1 MRLLDEGTAEPRGA
15 HLRRRSVLLEQLGLR
30 EQLAP
35 SGTALRDLTEDR
47 DGALFL
53 LRDESAERAE
63 PGEILVPRRKVPEQV
78 ADRPDAEPL
87 EQLRRFGADP
97 GEPDGG
103 QVERATRMLAHARRG
118 FGHPMNMVP
127 ETITSASGDRNYTC

>member
-30 EQLAP
+30 EQLAA

-87 EQLRRFGADP
+87 EQLRRLD
-97 GEPDGG
+97 
-103 QVERATRMLAHARRG
+103 RKSTRLNSSHVAISYA
-118 FGHPMNMVP
+118 
-127 ETITSASGDRNYTC
+127 